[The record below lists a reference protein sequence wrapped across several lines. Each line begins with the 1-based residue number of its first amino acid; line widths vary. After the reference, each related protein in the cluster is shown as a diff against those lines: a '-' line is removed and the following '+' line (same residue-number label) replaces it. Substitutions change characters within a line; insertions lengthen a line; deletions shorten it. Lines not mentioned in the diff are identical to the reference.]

1 MDAVSEGERPVYAV
15 NMPGLDDPGLR
26 DMIEALGHP
35 YRNLADADAFCG
47 RVGELPPGVILI
59 GVGGSGEGLA
69 ILRALRTGRCL
80 WPVAVLSEAPSIP
93 LAVEAIR
100 CGAFDFVAFPPP
112 HGILEAVLHEG
123 FSQLT
128 AAVEEESRRKSARD
142 LYLSLSPRQAQVF
155 EGVTLGL
162 SNKHIA
168 RKYGLSPRTIDGYR
182 AAVARKLGTKSAF
195 AMLAIR
201 SLAQS
206 GDVDDG

>member
-1 MDAVSEGERPVYAV
+1 MVAVSEGERPVYAV
-15 NMPGLDDPGLR
+15 NMPGRDESGLR
-26 DMIEALGHP
+26 DMIEALGHS
-35 YRNLADADAFCG
+35 YRYLADGDAFCAS
-47 RVGELPPGVILI
+47 VSELPPGVVLI
-59 GVGGSGEGLA
+59 AVDRAGDGLA
-69 ILRALRTGRCL
+69 NLRALRTGRCL
-80 WPVAVLSEAPSIP
+80 WPVAVLSEVPSIP

-100 CGAFDFVAFPPP
+100 CGAFDFIALPPP
-112 HGILEAVLHEG
+112 YGILEAVLREG

-128 AAVEEESRRKSARD
+128 AAVEEEDRRKSARE

-206 GDVDDG
+206 GDVDDS